1 MRQSNGRFYIES
13 SSAWT
18 SGKRRLEVL
27 LSTTKNRQKQVDAD
41 KKEISSYRKDLLEET
56 KSLKNELKDR
66 DSAIFNLHKER
77 AHFSGVIAR
86 YEEQIKGLERDL
98 KRLKNN
104 DIQNKKHIEEL
115 LKKNG

>member
-1 MRQSNGRFYIES
+1 MEDPILKAVVLGLLGREGWKFYS
-13 SSAWT
+13 Q
-18 SGKRRLEVL
+18 LQ
-27 LSTTKNRQKQVDAD
+27 KNRQKQVDAD

-56 KSLKNELKDR
+56 KILKNELKDR
-66 DSAIFNLHKER
+66 DSAIFNLHEER